1 MSHLSWLLGV
11 RMARSLQY
19 NADRISETDWLQT
32 RGANR
37 FNDLGLGIAGSC
49 LGKLM
54 VSSAGLIFE
63 GVATGSFFTRR
74 IPLLLGLSSKDTL
87 PDSTFVSTVKLPT
100 FVTDACDVYVFR

>member
-63 GVATGSFFTRR
+63 GVATGSFFTTG
-74 IPLLLGLSSKDTL
+74 IPLLLGLSSKGRST
-87 PDSTFVSTVKLPT
+87 DSTFLSSVKLST
-100 FVTDACDVYVFR
+100 FVTDDTCVFRYF